1 VNVIL
6 KAVIV
11 VGACIGL
18 TGTVPEPV
26 QAFACG
32 KCDDCI
38 GGHTNP
44 FSQSDKESEGT
55 HSGCIAVA
63 GCPHAD
69 CIVTF
74 QPSTA
79 GIERVL
85 ADVEA
90 GDVKAAKRLL
100 RMYPTSIVWNQDR
113 GALQMRAACSG
124 DGFVAHIPLSE
135 AQNRYLAEQ

>member
-1 VNVIL
+1 MNVIM

-11 VGACIGL
+11 AGTCIGL
-18 TGTVPEPV
+18 SGSSPKRV
-26 QAFACG
+26 QAFECG
-32 KCDDCI
+32 KCDTCV

-44 FSQSDKESEGT
+44 FSQSDRESEGI

-63 GCPHAD
+63 GCPHPD

-74 QPSTA
+74 QPSTS

-90 GDVKAAKRLL
+90 GNVRAAKLLL
-100 RMYPTSIVWNQDR
+100 RTYPGSIVWNKDR
-113 GALQMRAACSG
+113 GALQMRAPCSG
-124 DGFVAHIPLSE
+124 DGFVAHIPLTE
-135 AQNRYLAEQ
+135 AQNRFLAGE